1 MRRFFH
7 IFLEE
12 IKFYING
19 VRNSAII
26 NSSLNNLS
34 KKVKKFHEILKR
46 VCTKIIN
53 RYVIYTSQ
61 IIWNLFK
68 VFSQNFTFYIEKNIN
83 ESAIAYIKFT

>member
-1 MRRFFH
+1 MKKFFQL
-7 IFLEE
+7 FLEE
-12 IKFYING
+12 IKFYIDG

-26 NSSLNNLS
+26 NSSLTNLS
-34 KKVKKFHEILKR
+34 KKVKKFQGILKR
-46 VCTKIIN
+46 VYTKIIN

-68 VFSQNFTFYIEKNIN
+68 LFSQNFTFYIEKNIN